1 MNKEISFFKEYKR
14 YLMLL
19 KQSRIYIRQR
29 QLGNKEAQE
38 ARRITSTKLKE
49 ELRTNCEKLGIS
61 STEQNV
67 LVTLYERFDK
77 LSKIKGS
84 EKFLTDTEK
93 ELLNFFTEEKIFKE
107 IKPLFDK
114 TSISNLNRLYDIF
127 ANKKLNLEEVLEKLN
142 IKEDNANLIC
152 LRVLMGD
159 L

>member
-14 YLMLL
+14 YLTLL

-29 QLGNKEAQE
+29 QLGTKEAQE

-61 STEQNV
+61 STEQKV
-67 LVTLYERFDK
+67 LVTLYERFDE

-84 EKFLTDTEK
+84 EEYLTDTEK
-93 ELLNFFTEEKIFKE
+93 ELLNFFHDEKIFKE

-127 ANKKLNLEEVLEKLN
+127 TNKKLNLEEVLVKLN

-152 LRVLMGD
+152 LRALMGD

>member
-14 YLMLL
+14 YLTLL

-29 QLGNKEAQE
+29 QLGTKEAQE

-61 STEQNV
+61 STEQKV
-67 LVTLYERFDK
+67 LVTLYERFDE

-84 EKFLTDTEK
+84 EEYLTDTEK
-93 ELLNFFTEEKIFKE
+93 ELLNFFRDEKIFKE

-127 ANKKLNLEEVLEKLN
+127 TNKKLNLEEVLVKLN

-152 LRVLMGD
+152 LRALMGD

>member
-14 YLMLL
+14 YLTLL
-19 KQSRIYIRQR
+19 KQSRIYIRQ
-29 QLGNKEAQE
+29 QHLGNKEAQE

-61 STEQNV
+61 STEQKV
-67 LVTLYERFDK
+67 LVTLYERFDE

-84 EKFLTDTEK
+84 EEYLTDTEK
-93 ELLNFFTEEKIFKE
+93 ELLNFFRDEKIFKE

-127 ANKKLNLEEVLEKLN
+127 TNKKLNLEEVLVKLN

-152 LRVLMGD
+152 LRALMGD

>member
-14 YLMLL
+14 YLTLL

-29 QLGNKEAQE
+29 QLGTKEAQE

-49 ELRTNCEKLGIS
+49 ELRTNCEKLGVS
-61 STEQNV
+61 STGQKV
-67 LVTLYERFDK
+67 LVTLYERFDE

-84 EKFLTDTEK
+84 EEYLTDTEK
-93 ELLNFFTEEKIFKE
+93 ELLNFFHDEKIFKE

-127 ANKKLNLEEVLEKLN
+127 TNKKLNLEEVLVKLN

-152 LRVLMGD
+152 LRALMGD